1 MNDLKEQLRQQIK
14 IIPSA
19 VKTGGVMTAVHW
31 KQKAERATKLLAQ
44 PRATKME
51 LETALLEL
59 RSFK

>member
-1 MNDLKEQLRQQIK
+1 MNELKEQLREQIK
-14 IIPSA
+14 VIPSA

-44 PRATKME
+44 PRATKIE
-51 LETALLEL
+51 LETALSEL